1 MSRTLLRLGLGLV
14 DDLAHQRL
22 PRLRRRQ
29 TRYALKLD
37 DLALVEVRQPS
48 AFRVK
53 FGLATIEGRLALLE
67 RGHLAIE
74 RLLPVEEAALGALE
88 VGALLARLILG
99 GAAQVNRLIL
109 ALEDDLLLLRARL
122 GNQALRILL
131 GMLDRVARHELAR
144 EEPEQESDDGGDRR
158 HDDDERFRHSGGSLT
173 LEPSWA

>member
-1 MSRTLLRLGLGLV
+1 MSRTLLRLRLGLV

-37 DLALVEVRQPS
+37 DLLVEVGQPS
-48 AFRVK
+48 AFRVQ
-53 FGLATIEGRLALLE
+53 FGLATIERRLALLE

-99 GAAQVNRLIL
+99 GAAQVDRLIL
-109 ALEDDLLLLRARL
+109 ALEDDLLLLARASATRRCEYCSACL
-122 GNQALRILL
+122 IALLAMSWRAKNPSRSPTTAATVATTTTRGS
-131 GMLDRVARHELAR
+131 GM
-144 EEPEQESDDGGDRR
+144 RR
-158 HDDDERFRHSGGSLT
+158 PST